1 MAAADN
7 EIPDPED
14 RALAVFRRHGG
25 VLRTSDALASGV
37 HPRTLYELRDAGLI
51 EQLSRG
57 VYRLADLPAM
67 DAPDLATVALQVTG
81 SVICLLSALAFHEL
95 TTQIPHEVYL
105 TVREHEARPT
115 LNCPPLR
122 VF

>member
-57 VYRLADLPAM
+57 CTGWPICRRW
-67 DAPDLATVALQVTG
+67 AL
-81 SVICLLSALAFHEL
+81 L
-95 TTQIPHEVYL
+95 TWQQ
-105 TVREHEARPT
+105 
-115 LNCPPLR
+115 
-122 VF
+122 